1 MAALKSQFE
10 LELARSTINSVSLL
24 KDMSVVA
31 IIGEGMAFCPG
42 VAAKFLQAMAQARVN
57 VRAIAQVAYGL
68 IHWKLKAS
76 YTRSVRSHALSAC
89 QRPRHR
95 TGLVA

>member
-1 MAALKSQFE
+1 VPHNEGERAMAALKSQFE

-57 VRAIAQVAYGL
+57 VRAIAQVSC
-68 IHWKLKAS
+68 W
-76 YTRSVRSHALSAC
+76 C
-89 QRPRHR
+89 MWP
-95 TGLVA
+95 